1 MAEAQ
6 QLRVASA
13 DRYYLDALRL
23 AEQHVGPNSVAA
35 ALPASLIAGI
45 RYEQGR
51 LDEAE
56 SLLIYRVPLI
66 NAGTLLDC
74 VLSAYSVMAKIA
86 VHRMNVEWAHTLLEV
101 AEGQGNARG
110 WGRLSAAAAL
120 ERARL
125 FLNEGRTDAAAGCL
139 ERLERLAAKYPTP
152 TNCAWTDIRRYA
164 AFGRAYSAS
173 AEERLED
180 AILILN
186 GLRHELES
194 VGNRHLSLRVQ
205 MHAATVK
212 FRAKQ
217 VAEAIESFG
226 DIVRVF
232 ARASLYQPVLDEGKQ
247 IGPLLAAFQ
256 AKAERTGG
264 SRELMSYVSNLSVAW
279 KSRYEA
285 EPPEGLASSVAESLS
300 PRESDILRSI
310 AEGMSNKEIA
320 RDLAIAPE
328 TVKSHVKRIFIKL
341 NVERRAQAVSRA
353 QILGLAGIHR

>member
-1 MAEAQ
+1 
-6 QLRVASA
+6 
-13 DRYYLDALRL
+13 
-23 AEQHVGPNSVAA
+23 
-35 ALPASLIAGI
+35 
-45 RYEQGR
+45 
-51 LDEAE
+51 
-56 SLLIYRVPLI
+56 
-66 NAGTLLDC
+66 
-74 VLSAYSVMAKIA
+74 
-86 VHRMNVEWAHTLLEV
+86 LLEV

-139 ERLERLAAKYPTP
+139 ERLERLAAKYPAP
-152 TNCAWTDIRRYA
+152 TNCAWSDIRRYA
-164 AFGRAYSAS
+164 AFGRAYIAS

-247 IGPLLAAFQ
+247 IGPLLAAFH

-264 SRELMSYVSNLSVAW
+264 SRELMSYISNLSAAW

-285 EPPEGLASSVAESLS
+285 EPQEATASPTVESLS

-310 AEGMSNKEIA
+310 AEGLSNKEIA

-328 TVKSHVKRIFIKL
+328 TVKSHIKHIFIKL

-353 QILGLAGIHR
+353 QILGLAGTHR